1 MPRKIPSVVLV
12 GRPNVGKSTLFNR
25 ITGSR
30 RAIVAPMA
38 GTTRDSLA
46 RPAVWRGSTFQ
57 LSDTGGLYGASE
69 DPLHELVVIQGKRAI
84 VGADLLVLVVD
95 GREGLVPGDQ
105 TIARELREANRPV
118 ILAINKSDDNRAR
131 HATLDFYVLGI
142 DPVVEISAEHGQGVA
157 DLLDEI
163 VARLAR
169 PMAAAQVRPDD
180 LGDSVEELDS
190 EKSSDSQTNPESQRN
205 PESQTNPESQIPNP
219 DSEVA
224 VAIVGRPNVGKSSLV
239 NRLLKE
245 ERLLVS
251 DMPGTTRD
259 AIDTVLTWHRRR
271 FRIVDTAGMRKPGRV
286 ARGGQVEFVSVAGS
300 RRAIAEADVVALVL
314 DASTGPTD
322 HDAAIGGEAD
332 RAGRGVVIIANKG
345 DLVKERGPKVSE
357 VFDDDARR
365 HMRFLDYAPI
375 LHISALTGERTP
387 KILETIDRIH
397 ETRRKRVPT
406 PALNK
411 FLQEVTAANP
421 PVSPGSKHVRILYAA
436 QIGVA
441 PPSFVFFTNVATT
454 FHFSYERFLT
464 NQLREHF
471 GFVGTPI
478 RIQVRRRDRK
488 VAGER
493 TAAKSQQ
500 AKNEKAK
507 GKRENSIDRSQKV
520 EGRAQMSKSQ
530 RQRAERQLASRKDR
544 HGRRRPRK

>member
-1 MPRKIPSVVLV
+1 MARKTPSVVLV

-30 RAIVAPMA
+30 RAIVAPLA

-46 RPAVWRGSTFQ
+46 RPAVWRGRPFQ

-69 DPLHELVVIQGKRAI
+69 DPLHELVVRQGQRAI

-95 GREGLVPGDQ
+95 GREGLVSGDQ

-131 HATLDFYVLGI
+131 YATMDFYALGI
-142 DPVVEISAEHGQGVA
+142 DPIVEISAEHGQGVG

-163 VARLAR
+163 IQRLETGGSR
-169 PMAAAQVRPDD
+169 PADA
-180 LGDSVEELDS
+180 GSEES
-190 EKSSDSQTNPESQRN
+190 EDAPAPGLEPRAS
-205 PESQTNPESQIPNP
+205 

-239 NRLLKE
+239 NRLLKA
-245 ERLLVS
+245 ERVLVS

-259 AIDTVLTWHRRR
+259 AIDTMLTWHRRR

-300 RRAIAEADVVALVL
+300 KRAIMEADVVALVL

-332 RAGRGVVIIANKG
+332 RAGRGVVIIANKW
-345 DLVKERGPKVSE
+345 DLVKERGPKFSE
-357 VFDDDARR
+357 VFDDETRR

-375 LHISALTGERTP
+375 LHISALTGERAP

-411 FLQEVTAANP
+411 FLETVTAANP
-421 PVSPGSKHVRILYAA
+421 PVSPGIKHVRILYAA

-488 VAGER
+488 VAGQR
-493 TAAKSQQ
+493 TASKSRTS
-500 AKNEKAK
+500 EKKQEGEPRTADGTRSAEGK
-507 GKRENSIDRSQKV
+507 GQRADRK
-520 EGRAQMSKSQ
+520 GQMAKSQ
-530 RQRAERQLASRKDR
+530 RQRTDRQETGRKGADRKGSVRRDR
-544 HGRRRPRK
+544 HGRPRPRK